1 MPVHSIADRM
11 IRAARELCAAIERMK
26 FKTPVSHSYNP
37 LDYAWS
43 AHEAYLREYGDSLKR
58 VVFLGMNPGPYGMV
72 QTGVPFGE
80 INAVRDWMKIEER
93 IGRPHREHPR
103 RRVEGFGCERSEVS
117 GKRLWGLFAERFGV
131 ADNFFADSF
140 VANYCPLAFL
150 EHSGRN
156 RTPDKLPPAER
167 NALFAICDQ
176 HLRDLVCILQPEWL
190 IGIGNFAT
198 KQAAR
203 LFPANQPRIGCI
215 QHPSPACPSSNND
228 WAATATKQLEHLGV
242 WSRDA

>member
-1 MPVHSIADRM
+1 M

-43 AHEAYLREYGDSLKR
+43 AHEAYLREYGDGLKR

-131 ADNFFADSF
+131 ADNFFADHF
-140 VANYCPLAFL
+140 VINYCPLAFFDM
-150 EHSGRN
+150 EGRN
-156 RTPDKLPPAER
+156 LTPDKLPASQSASLLE
-167 NALFAICDQ
+167 ACDQ
-176 HLRDLVCILQPEWL
+176 HLRRVGEILQPEWL
-190 IGIGNFAT
+190 IGVGDFAE
-198 KQAAR
+198 KRAR
-203 LFPANQPRIGCI
+203 QVFAGAPVRIGKI
-215 QHPSPACPSSNND
+215 LHPSPASPAANKN
-228 WAATATKQLEHLGV
+228 WAKRATEQLKSLGT
-242 WSRDA
+242 WT